1 MTDDGL
7 TPSESAIL
15 LLLMAEAREISNPEL
30 KERYKFTL
38 DGRSRIK
45 LNDLRYVA
53 SRKVGRAYAHQLDD
67 KGWVRVRDELV
78 LRSPRA
84 YAIGAALAALHDSLR
99 RRVLP
104 RTPYRNLG
112 EMFSRAEDV
121 APDGSFGSGDDKGTL
136 DERIRQ
142 AYASLADQPGA
153 WVSLARLRP
162 LMADVDRAVLDEALR
177 RLNREPDVNIV
188 PESNQKTLTAEQIDA
203 AVDIGGRDKHLLAI
217 GV

>member
-7 TPSESAIL
+7 TPSENAIL
-15 LLLMAEAREISNPEL
+15 LLLMAEAREISNTEL
-30 KERYKFTL
+30 KERYKITL
-38 DGRSRIK
+38 DGQSRRK

-53 SRKVGRAYAHQLDD
+53 TRKVGRAYAHQLDD
-67 KGWVRVRDELV
+67 KGWVRVRDGLTLEN
-78 LRSPRA
+78 PRA
-84 YAIGAALAALHDSLR
+84 RALGAALAALHDNLR

-104 RTPYRNLG
+104 RTAYQNFG
-112 EMFSRAEDV
+112 EMFSRAEDQP
-121 APDGSFGSGDDKGTL
+121 AAEPDTL
-136 DERIRQ
+136 EDRIRE

-153 WVSLARLRP
+153 WVNLARLRP
-162 LMADVDRAVLDEALR
+162 LMADVDRTALDEALR
-177 RLNREPDVNIV
+177 TLNRRPDVNIV